1 MFHGARPVSLGDASS
16 VDASPAAWRS
26 FSNVAWQPMPPV
38 GRYSTSRLVPSPSPP
53 VEAASPVNV
62 NVAGTPCSG
71 DPGDTDM
78 LRVSLAEAEAG
89 SVAHAQMTMAAT
101 RKILRLG

>member
-1 MFHGARPVSLGDASS
+1 
-16 VDASPAAWRS
+16 
-26 FSNVAWQPMPPV
+26 
-38 GRYSTSRLVPSPSPP
+38 
-53 VEAASPVNV
+53 VEIASPVNV

-78 LRVSLAEAEAG
+78 LRVSLAEAEPG